1 MTNEQLTQEFI
12 KLAEQQAKYDAER
25 ENMLQIIE
33 EIKEDVKT
41 TKSLAEDVHILAL
54 NMENM
59 QKTVDETKKTVDNLN
74 LKEYNDFK
82 ESKKLVKQNISSAII
97 GAIIAFILSF
107 VAWIIRFYILKG
119 G

>member
-1 MTNEQLTQEFI
+1 MTNEQLTQEVL
-12 KLAEQQAKYDAER
+12 KLAEQQAKQDVER

-33 EIKEDVKT
+33 EIKEDVIT

-82 ESKKLVKQNISSAII
+82 ENRKLIKQNISSAIV
-97 GAIIAFILSF
+97 GAIIAFVLSL
-107 VAWIIRFYILKG
+107 VAWIIRYYLIKG

>member
-1 MTNEQLTQEFI
+1 MTNEQLTAEYI
-12 KLAEQQAKYDAER
+12 KLAEHQAKYDTEQ
-25 ENMLQIIE
+25 ENILQIIE

-59 QKTVDETKKTVDNLN
+59 QKTVDETKKTVDSLN
-74 LKEYNDFK
+74 SKEFNEYK
-82 ESKKLVKQNISSAII
+82 ENKKLVKQNISSTVI
-97 GAIIAFILSF
+97 GAIIGFAISII
-107 VAWIIRFYILKG
+107 AWLIRIYIAKG